1 MYKRQLEALR
11 RTCEE
16 TAVPYLDGTIRFTAS
31 FGAASFDP
39 GGDELPEAMLD
50 TLIRHADEALY
61 VSKEKGRNRV
71 STYRDADKA

>member
-1 MYKRQLEALR
+1 MAFAFPCRLLFAGE
-11 RTCEE
+11 CE
-16 TAVPYLDGTIRFTAS
+16 VLHYRIRC
-31 FGAASFDP
+31 
-39 GGDELPEAMLD
+39 DELPEAMLD